1 VKRSQSAPWILAAGC
16 GVLLLAGVVGRAPSG
31 PGQLA
36 VLPDGPPP
44 EFAPRGPEALVGEP
58 SVASGPA
65 LLLPDPEP
73 VAVDERFAAVEF
85 IARLPEGLA
94 TAPIELEHL
103 WLPPGEPF
111 TETFAAAA
119 EGDPQSW
126 ARARS
131 SSFGAAVFTRADLKP
146 GTHLFRLRGR
156 GSSVEV
162 FGPFELRA
170 GQRETLEA
178 ALWPGGQLHL
188 EIVDAE
194 GRRLESDELEGWSAE
209 AYRGDHRQA
218 SPRAPR
224 RGERGAQRF
233 EFTRLSEGWQT
244 VVLRDPAGEEF
255 ELPPVEVGLYGT
267 PARVSFELPPASG
280 ALDEGAPAMG
290 MQGAPAMGDF

>member
-1 VKRSQSAPWILAAGC
+1 MKRSQNAPWILAAGC

-31 PGQLA
+31 PGELA

-44 EFAPRGPEALVGEP
+44 EFEPRGPEELVGEP
-58 SVASGPA
+58 LVASEPA
-65 LLLPDPEP
+65 ILLPRPEAEAD
-73 VAVDERFAAVEF
+73 VGYAAVEF

-94 TAPIELEHL
+94 TPPIELEHL
-103 WLPPGEPF
+103 WLAPEEPR

-119 EGDPQSW
+119 QGDPQSW

-131 SSFGAAVFTRADLKP
+131 STFGTAVFSLAELEP

-156 GSSVEV
+156 GSSTEV

-178 ALWPGGQLHL
+178 ALWHGGVLHL
-188 EIVDAE
+188 EILDAT
-194 GRRLESDELEGWSAE
+194 GRRLENDELEEWTAE
-209 AYRGDHRQA
+209 AYRGEHRQA

-224 RGERGAQRF
+224 RGERGEQCF

-244 VVLRDPAGEEF
+244 VVLRGLSGVEF
-255 ELPPVEVGLYGT
+255 ELPPVEVGLYGA
-267 PARVSFELPPASG
+267 PARVSYT
-280 ALDEGAPAMG
+280 LDSESAVGSADAPTMG
-290 MQGAPAMGDF
+290 MSVAPVMGDS